1 MHDDEGSG
9 GKYPSPH
16 RTSINGTRAAADR
29 SGVAQ
34 APAEDC
40 YMQSLDVRMV
50 GQASYPV
57 GDDDRNH
64 DYTTSSTDPNTLTAM
79 ATDGLAPVHPLARE
93 ATWES

>member
-1 MHDDEGSG
+1 MTTKVRAVS
-9 GKYPSPH
+9 SLTLS
-16 RTSINGTRAAADR
+16 RASSNGTRAAADR

-34 APAEDC
+34 APAEVC

-57 GDDDRNH
+57 GDDDRDQ

-79 ATDGLAPVHPLARE
+79 ASDGLAPVHPLARE

>member
-1 MHDDEGSG
+1 MTTKVRAVSSLTLGRAS
-9 GKYPSPH
+9 
-16 RTSINGTRAAADR
+16 RNGTRAAADR

-57 GDDDRNH
+57 GDDDRDQ

-79 ATDGLAPVHPLARE
+79 ASDGLAPVHPLARE

>member
-1 MHDDEGSG
+1 MTTKVRAVS
-9 GKYPSPH
+9 SLTLS
-16 RTSINGTRAAADR
+16 RASSNGTRAAADR

-57 GDDDRNH
+57 GDDDRDQ

-79 ATDGLAPVHPLARE
+79 ASDGLAPVHPLARE

>member
-1 MHDDEGSG
+1 MTTKVRAVS
-9 GKYPSPH
+9 SLTLS
-16 RTSINGTRAAADR
+16 RASINGARAAADR

-57 GDDDRNH
+57 GDDDRDQ

>member
-9 GKYPSPH
+9 GRFPSPH

-40 YMQSLDVRMV
+40 YMQALDVRMV

-57 GDDDRNH
+57 NDDEQDQ
-64 DYTTSSTDPNTLTAM
+64 DYTTSSADSNTLTAM
-79 ATDGLAPVHPLARE
+79 APDGLAPVHPLARM

>member
-1 MHDDEGSG
+1 MTTKVRAVS
-9 GKYPSPH
+9 SL
-16 RTSINGTRAAADR
+16 TLSWASSNGARAAADR

-34 APAEDC
+34 APAEVC

-57 GDDDRNH
+57 GDDDRDQ

-79 ATDGLAPVHPLARE
+79 ASDGLAPVHPLARE

>member
-1 MHDDEGSG
+1 MEPVPPPTGQVW
-9 GKYPSPH
+9 PRRLL
-16 RTSINGTRAAADR
+16 RTVTCSHW
-29 SGVAQ
+29 
-34 APAEDC
+34 
-40 YMQSLDVRMV
+40 VRMV

>member
-1 MHDDEGSG
+1 MTPKVRAVS
-9 GKYPSPH
+9 SLTLS
-16 RTSINGTRAAADR
+16 RASINGARAAADR

-34 APAEDC
+34 APAEAC

>member
-1 MHDDEGSG
+1 MTTKVRAVS
-9 GKYPSPH
+9 SL
-16 RTSINGTRAAADR
+16 TLSWASINGTRAAADR

-57 GDDDRNH
+57 GDDDRDQ

>member
-1 MHDDEGSG
+1 MTTKVRAVS
-9 GKYPSPH
+9 SLTLS
-16 RTSINGTRAAADR
+16 RASSNGARAAADR

-57 GDDDRNH
+57 GDDDRDQ